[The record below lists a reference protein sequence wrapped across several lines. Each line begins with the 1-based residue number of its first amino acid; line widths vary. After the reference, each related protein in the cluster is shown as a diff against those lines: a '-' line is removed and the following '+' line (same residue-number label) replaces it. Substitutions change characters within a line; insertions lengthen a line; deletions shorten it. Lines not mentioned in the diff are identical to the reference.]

1 MARLFLPLN
10 LWLALIV
17 SAVSGFTLESAF
29 PERGWWPLA
38 FLGILLLLWS
48 LVGRGPWTAFLIG
61 LVSGGAFWGSLIHW
75 LTLYLGPVPWLALSI
90 LQTVFFGLGAMA
102 LAVILNRG
110 NARWPTRWGRYA
122 IVPIVLA
129 ALYAGREAV
138 TSVWPYGGFSWGRL
152 AQSQSQS
159 PFDDLVAWLGTSG
172 LSFVVALLAAILF
185 QVLRSGEARKVWPI
199 FAGVTVVALL
209 IPPFPVDIS
218 GTTRVLAVQGN
229 SNSGLFSAYTPGEIL
244 QNHVSATLPY
254 AGEKVDMVVWPEN
267 GSDLDPLR
275 SDVAAK
281 TLNYVSNALGAPIV
295 LGTITSPAPNSYFNS
310 SLVWQAGENAV
321 AQYDKIHPV
330 PFAEY
335 MPNREF
341 FRALQP
347 DLVDLVSRDYGLGT
361 RPNVVDVAG
370 VRAGIAIC
378 FDISDD
384 QQAYELVDGGAQ
396 MILAQTNNADFGRT
410 DESVQQ
416 LAIARLRAIETGRSV
431 VNIST
436 VGTSAII
443 GPDGATINQLPTF
456 TADAMLNDVPLSST
470 LTPAMAFGRT
480 VEVTIGAVGLVG
492 LLLVNLKASPLKLF
506 RRRAFLRPGVTEGN

>member
-1 MARLFLPLN
+1 MTLLHRPIH
-10 LWLALIV
+10 LWLALMV
-17 SAVSGFTLESAF
+17 SAVSGFTLEAAF

-38 FLGILLLLWS
+38 FLGIVLMLWS

-75 LTLYLGPVPWLALSI
+75 LTLYLGPVPWLALAI

-102 LAVILNRG
+102 LAVILNKG

-152 AQSQSQS
+152 AHSQSQS
-159 PFDDLVAWLGTSG
+159 PFADLVAWLGTSG

-185 QVLRSGEARKVWPI
+185 QVLRSGEARKMWPI
-199 FAGVTVVALL
+199 FAGATIVALV
-209 IPPFPVDIS
+209 FPAFPISTS

-229 SNSGLFSAYTPGEIL
+229 SNSGLFSEYIPGEIL

-254 AGEKVDMVVWPEN
+254 AGEKVDMVIWPEN

-275 SDVAAK
+275 SDLAAK
-281 TLNYVSNALGAPIV
+281 TLNYVSEALAAPII
-295 LGTITSPAPNSYFNS
+295 LGTITNPAPDSYFNS
-310 SLVWQAGENAV
+310 SLVWQAGQGVV

-347 DLVDLVSRDYGLGT
+347 DLVDLVSRDYGHGT

-384 QQAYELVDGGAQ
+384 QQAYEMIADGAN
-396 MILAQTNNADFGRT
+396 IVLAQTNNADFGRT

-443 GPDGATINQLPTF
+443 GPDGVTINQLKTF

-480 VEVTIGAVGLVG
+480 IEVTIGAIGLTG
-492 LLLVNLKASPLKLF
+492 LLLALLWKSPLRLL
-506 RRRAFLRPGVTEGN
+506 RRRAFLPRAGTEGN

>member
-1 MARLFLPLN
+1 MTALLRPLR
-10 LWLALIV
+10 LWLSLIIAAL
-17 SAVSGFTLESAF
+17 SGFALEASF

-38 FLGILLLLWS
+38 FLGMVLFLWS
-48 LVGRGPWTAFLIG
+48 LMGRGPWTALLVG
-61 LVSGGAFWGSLIHW
+61 LVSGASFWGSLIHW
-75 LTLYLGPVPWLALSI
+75 LTLYLGPVPWLALAI
-90 LQTVFFGLGAMA
+90 LQTLFFGFGAMA
-102 LAVILNRG
+102 LAVVLNRG

-129 ALYAGREAV
+129 ALFTAREAV

-152 AQSQSQS
+152 AHSQSQG
-159 PFDDLVAWLGTSG
+159 PFVNLVAWLGTSG
-172 LSFVVALLAAILF
+172 LSFIVALLAALLF
-185 QVLRSGEARKVWPI
+185 QVLRSGEARKMWPLI
-199 FAGVTVVALL
+199 AVATVVALV
-209 IPPFPVDIS
+209 IPPFPVEIS
-218 GTTRVLAVQGN
+218 GSTRILAVQGN
-229 SNSGLFSAYTPGEIL
+229 SNSGLFSEYTPGEIL

-267 GSDLDPLR
+267 GSDIDPLR
-275 SDVAAK
+275 SDLSAK
-281 TLNYVSNALGAPIV
+281 TLDYVSKAMDAPVV
-295 LGTITSPAPNSYFNS
+295 LGTITSPSTDSYFNS
-310 SLVWQAGENAV
+310 SLVWEAGKGAT

-361 RPNVVDVAG
+361 RPNVVEVAG

-384 QQAYELVDGGAQ
+384 QQAYDMIAGGAQ
-396 MILAQTNNADFGRT
+396 IILAQTNNADFGHT

-416 LAIARLRAIETGRSV
+416 LAIARLRAVETGRSV

-443 GPDGATINQLPTF
+443 APDGTTINQLPTF

-470 LTPAMAFGRT
+470 LTPAMAWGRT
-480 VEVTIGAVGLVG
+480 IELSIGAIGIVGLI
-492 LLLVNLKASPLKLF
+492 LVLAKNP
-506 RRRAFLRPGVTEGN
+506 RRRARSKS